1 MPVLAPG
8 LTAVSHIVHRIPGVT
23 WHALVLYEGGVGVI
37 AFPNDLTAICA
48 ALAPVPRGDSSV
60 HPPELVGDPRRPRSL
75 PRRPPGMTRG
85 CPSGRAF
92 GHSPGDVEAGGR
104 GGVGE
109 S

>member
-75 PRRPPGMTRG
+75 PRRPPGM
-85 CPSGRAF
+85 
-92 GHSPGDVEAGGR
+92 
-104 GGVGE
+104 
-109 S
+109 